1 MVSEE
6 QLDRFRQSGETVR
19 VVRDG
24 IESNDVLGIVVAW
37 DDESVVIRKP
47 NRRVVKVSRRYI
59 YQPASENGR
68 ILLTNE
74 PYKERGHESE
84 EGLR

>member
-59 YQPASENGR
+59 YQPASEKRANPFD
-68 ILLTNE
+68 E
-74 PYKERGHESE
+74 
-84 EGLR
+84 